1 MWRFDCF
8 LPMCSFPLGDQRA
21 LGALTA
27 VVCVDPEGLD
37 LVLAEALR
45 RLLTGGYEPAQ
56 NWRDAA
62 TS

>member
-45 RLLTGGYEPAQ
+45 RLLTGGYEPA
-56 NWRDAA
+56 
-62 TS
+62 